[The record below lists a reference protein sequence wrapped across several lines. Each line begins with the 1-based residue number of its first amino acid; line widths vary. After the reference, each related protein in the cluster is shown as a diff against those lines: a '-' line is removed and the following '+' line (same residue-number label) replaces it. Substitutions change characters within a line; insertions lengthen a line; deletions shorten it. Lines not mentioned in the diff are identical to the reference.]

1 MPSRRAS
8 AASSAFALVID
19 VTAPAV
25 AIALARD
32 TGSSAADGVTSDGSI
47 LLSGEPGAAASLFG
61 GGALLGSAVLDAGAS
76 GGGTGFATI
85 GSSTL
90 ADGAQFLTATAT
102 DAAGN
107 AGSAGLRFTLDTR
120 IAVTAA
126 LARDTELPDDLV
138 TSDPTLAG
146 TTDAGASVTIL
157 EGGAALGSVTAG
169 ADGAWSFLPQG
180 LALGEHTLIAAA
192 TDLASS

>member
-1 MPSRRAS
+1 MATPNVGASAQASGSGGFNPQDLGAIFGAALKSVGGGEGRAS
-8 AASSAFALVID
+8 
-19 VTAPAV
+19 
-25 AIALARD
+25 
-32 TGSSAADGVTSDGSI
+32 
-47 LLSGEPGAAASLFG
+47 GAG
-61 GGALLGSAVLDAGAS
+61 GDYAGAS

-126 LARDTELPDDLV
+126 LARDTELPDDLI

-192 TDLASS
+192 TDPIAPNPR